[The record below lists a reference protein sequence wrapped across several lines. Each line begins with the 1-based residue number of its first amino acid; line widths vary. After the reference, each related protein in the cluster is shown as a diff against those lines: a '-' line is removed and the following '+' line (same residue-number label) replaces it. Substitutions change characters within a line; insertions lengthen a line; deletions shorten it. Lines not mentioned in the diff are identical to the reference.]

1 MGIIKNLAFR
11 FAISIIVAYS
21 ISQQFPAY
29 ENFILIGVFI
39 ALFILLSHLA
49 KKF

>member
-1 MGIIKNLAFR
+1 MGLIKNLAFR
-11 FAISIIVAYS
+11 FVIGVVVAYS

-29 ENFILIGVFI
+29 VNFILIGVFI
-39 ALFILLSHLA
+39 ALFILRSHLA